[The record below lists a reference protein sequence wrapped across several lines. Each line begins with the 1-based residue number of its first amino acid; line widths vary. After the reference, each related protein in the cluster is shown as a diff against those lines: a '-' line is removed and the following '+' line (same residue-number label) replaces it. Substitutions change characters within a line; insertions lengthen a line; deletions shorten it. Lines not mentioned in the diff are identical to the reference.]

1 MNKVIGTDGLDYI
14 NIGPGATTQLGKLLN
29 LSTEIW
35 FTTPHGKCLTLIG
48 YHYYNQLRHSMER
61 FNVNPPIGELM
72 SELLEADNK
81 RCKSLYL
88 AGNAMITAH
97 HGAPFEETPY
107 PAEWQIPSIYARLS
121 MHPSPIYGF
130 YASNVPIVYV
140 DSHGHNVAE
149 SREGIRRYIDTIMR
163 VRNEHIAI
171 SQ

>member
-1 MNKVIGTDGLDYI
+1 MSKVTGTDGLDYV

-48 YHYYNQLRHSMER
+48 YHYYNQLRFNMER
-61 FNVNPPIGELM
+61 MNVTPPIDSVM
-72 SELLEADNK
+72 NELLVASNK

-88 AGNAMITAH
+88 AGEAMIAAH
-97 HGAPFEETPY
+97 VGASVPELAY

-121 MHPSPIYGF
+121 LHPSPIYGF
-130 YASNVPIVYV
+130 YTSNIPIVWIDGDGCNAAENRPGIQRYV
-140 DSHGHNVAE
+140 E
-149 SREGIRRYIDTIMR
+149 TIMR
-163 VRNEHIAI
+163 VKHEHIAI

>member
-29 LSTEIW
+29 LSTEVW
-35 FTTPHGKCLTLIG
+35 FTTPHGRCLSLIG
-48 YHYYNQLRHSMER
+48 YHYYNQLRYNMELN
-61 FNVNPPIGELM
+61 NVNPPIETVMGD
-72 SELLEADNK
+72 LLSATST
-81 RCKSLYL
+81 RCKSLFL

-97 HGAPFEETPY
+97 LGNKFDETPY

-130 YASNVPIVYV
+130 YATNIPIVYI
-140 DSHGHNVAE
+140 DSNGHNVAE
-149 SREGIRRYIDTIMR
+149 YRQGIRRYIETIMR
-163 VRNEHIAI
+163 VRNEHNAI